1 MVLKTCGILPLEQ
14 SKPLRPISHY
24 LLHRLQKG
32 RSHSK
37 NMSTT
42 PPANP
47 DIKRELKGHL
57 LTMSPRAFELFAGE
71 FLVYVGLEKV
81 SVTRYIGD
89 GGIDAQG
96 DLIAGTFRLP
106 VGVQVKRYR
115 NNVQRTDIDKFIGA
129 LSGRFPQGI
138 FVTTSGYGTPAL
150 HKASTSIPRILTLSG
165 SQVISIML
173 QNSLGLRPAQSSHQ
187 KLTIDPDYFANF
199 EAQRQ
204 LLLRKIGESR
214 QDYTTG
220 SPQETQEETIDLE
233 PAEDLISLNAL
244 GYALRVDPNR
254 LRRWLESGKLQAD
267 GDQKIGERHNYYF
280 RRDRVEQIRNDLN
293 LQAKPLAS
301 DEWRQEFLD
310 FAKSRNLSR
319 SYKPV
324 LVKALF
330 KLIDREGKVNMD
342 DLVREFRDFYVQR
355 ATQGLP
361 VETGATLLNNPTT
374 ASDNELRRL
383 IITNPLQRF
392 LIKNYLEYH
401 QDEDII
407 QIAPQLWHDL
417 RYYEMMDVLKSADEQ
432 IMYYYSRATK
442 AEQ

>member
-1 MVLKTCGILPLEQ
+1 
-14 SKPLRPISHY
+14 
-24 LLHRLQKG
+24 
-32 RSHSK
+32 
-37 NMSTT
+37 MSTT

-47 DIKRELKGHL
+47 DIKRELKDQL

-150 HKASTSIPRILTLSG
+150 HKASASIPRILTLSG
-165 SQVISIML
+165 SEVISIML
-173 QNSLGLRPAQSSHQ
+173 QNSLGLRPAQSSPQ

-204 LLLRKIGESR
+204 LLIRKISESR
-214 QDYTTG
+214 QHYTPD
-220 SPQETQEETIDLE
+220 SPQETHEETIDLE

-280 RRDRVEQIRNDLN
+280 RRDRVEQIRTDLN
-293 LQAKPLAS
+293 LQAKPVAS

-324 LVKALF
+324 LVKAIF
-330 KLIDREGKVNMD
+330 KLVDREGKVKMA
-342 DLVREFRDFYVQR
+342 DLVKEFKNFYLQR
-355 ATQGLP
+355 AMSGLP
-361 VETGATLLNNPTT
+361 VEFGVPLLKDPT
-374 ASDNELRRL
+374 AVSDDELRKL
-383 IITNPLQRF
+383 IVQNPLERF
-392 LIKNYLEYH
+392 RIKNYFEYYPE
-401 QDEDII
+401 EDVV
-407 QIAPQLWHDL
+407 QITPQLWQEL
-417 RYYEMMDVLKSADEQ
+417 RYYEMMDVLESVEEQ
-432 IMYYYSRATK
+432 IAYYYSRNTRK
-442 AEQ
+442 GQ

>member
-1 MVLKTCGILPLEQ
+1 
-14 SKPLRPISHY
+14 
-24 LLHRLQKG
+24 
-32 RSHSK
+32 
-37 NMSTT
+37 MSIT
-42 PPANP
+42 PPVNP
-47 DIKRELKGHL
+47 DIKRELKEQL

-81 SVTRYIGD
+81 LVTRYIGD

-129 LSGRFPQGI
+129 LSGRFPEGI

-150 HKASTSIPRILTLSG
+150 QKASTSIPRILTLSG
-165 SQVISIML
+165 SEVISIML
-173 QNSLGLRPAQSSHQ
+173 QNSLGLRPAPGRQQ
-187 KLTIDPDYFANF
+187 KLDIDPDYFAGF
-199 EAQRQ
+199 EAQKL
-204 LLLRKIGESR
+204 LLLRKISESR
-214 QDYTTG
+214 QDYTPG
-220 SPQETQEETIDLE
+220 SPQETKEETIELE

-280 RRDRVEQIRNDLN
+280 RRDRIEQIRSELN
-293 LQAKPLAS
+293 LQAKPAAS

-330 KLIDREGKVNMD
+330 KLIDREGKVKMD
-342 DLVREFRDFYVQR
+342 DLVREFRDFYIQR
-355 ATQGLP
+355 ANQGLP
-361 VETGATLLNNPTT
+361 VETGATLLNDPTT
-374 ASDNELRRL
+374 VSDNELRRL

-401 QDEDII
+401 QDEGIV

-432 IMYYYSRATK
+432 IMYYYSRDAK
-442 AEQ
+442 EKQ

>member
-1 MVLKTCGILPLEQ
+1 
-14 SKPLRPISHY
+14 
-24 LLHRLQKG
+24 
-32 RSHSK
+32 
-37 NMSTT
+37 MSTT

-47 DIKRELKGHL
+47 DIKRELKDQL

-138 FVTTSGYGTPAL
+138 FVTTSGYGLTAQQ
-150 HKASTSIPRILTLSG
+150 KASTSIPRILTLSG

-173 QNSLGLRPAQSSHQ
+173 QNSLGLRPAQSSSR

-204 LLLRKIGESR
+204 LLLRKISESR
-214 QDYTTG
+214 QHYTPG
-220 SPQETQEETIDLE
+220 SSQETKEETIDLE

-267 GDQKIGERHNYYF
+267 GDQKVGERHNYYF

-293 LQAKPLAS
+293 LQAKPFAS

-330 KLIDREGKVNMD
+330 KLIDREGRVKMD
-342 DLVREFRDFYVQR
+342 DLVREFRDFYMQR
-355 ATQGLP
+355 ANLGLP

-374 ASDNELRRL
+374 ASDNDLRRL

-401 QDEDII
+401 QDEDIV

-432 IMYYYSRATK
+432 ITYYYSRDNK
-442 AEQ
+442 GKQ

>member
-1 MVLKTCGILPLEQ
+1 
-14 SKPLRPISHY
+14 
-24 LLHRLQKG
+24 
-32 RSHSK
+32 
-37 NMSTT
+37 MSTT
-42 PPANP
+42 PPSNP
-47 DIKRELKGHL
+47 DIKRELKDQL

-138 FVTTSGYGTPAL
+138 FVTTSGYGTSAL
-150 HKASTSIPRILTLSG
+150 HKATASIPRILTLSG
-165 SQVISIML
+165 SEVISIML
-173 QNSLGLRPAQSSHQ
+173 QNSLGLRPAPGSQQ
-187 KLTIDPDYFANF
+187 KLDIDPDYFANF

-204 LLLRKIGESR
+204 LLLRKISESR
-214 QDYTTG
+214 QDYTPD
-220 SPQETQEETIDLE
+220 SSRETKEETIDLE
-233 PAEDLISLNAL
+233 PAADLISLNAL

-280 RRDRVEQIRNDLN
+280 RRDRIEQIRTDLN
-293 LQAKPLAS
+293 LQAKPVAS

-310 FAKSRNLSR
+310 FARSRNLSR

-330 KLIDREGKVNMD
+330 KLIDREGRVKMD
-342 DLVREFRDFYVQR
+342 DLVREFRDFYIQR
-355 ATQGLP
+355 SNQGLP
-361 VETGATLLNNPTT
+361 VETGATLLNDPT
-374 ASDNELRRL
+374 AISDNELRRL
-383 IITNPLQRF
+383 IITNPLLSPLLAF
-392 LIKNYLEYH
+392 LTCGVIQFPCIH
-401 QDEDII
+401 QD
-407 QIAPQLWHDL
+407 
-417 RYYEMMDVLKSADEQ
+417 R
-432 IMYYYSRATK
+432 R
-442 AEQ
+442 